1 MLAQL
6 GRGMLVP
13 IVPLYLL
20 DSGLTYTM
28 ISVILAATGLGAIIG
43 GLPIGKFA
51 GRSGPELLFVGSTL
65 ATTATAALFGV
76 STAVLALIVFR
87 LVYGMG
93 AVGLR
98 VSVQMLI
105 RDALPPESFGRGFSG
120 LGGAIRFASF
130 LGPLL
135 GGAAA
140 DLAGFSIAF
149 ALSGALSMAA
159 LVPFWIVRSNRPSGQ
174 RFDRPEVP
182 LKSLR
187 SALASHGKL
196 IALAGIGPAL
206 VLTVR
211 TGRQTV
217 VPLIGDDLGLGA
229 TAVGALVAVGTLADL
244 LLFPVSGFLMD
255 RFGRLFAIVPAFS
268 LLAFGMLILGLSSTT
283 GGVVLA
289 GVVMGVGNGMSA
301 GTMFT
306 LGADLAPKESGP
318 FLAAMGMMQDIG
330 VVIGPLLVGW
340 LADSVGLTQSALVMS
355 VVMFFGIAWIVIA
368 IGDTAKPSRPWLVP
382 LLENHNSDPS
392 NTMPT

>member
-1 MLAQL
+1 MLL
-6 GRGMLVP
+6 P
-13 IVPLYLL
+13 IVPLYLREI
-20 DSGLTYTM
+20 GLTYTM
-28 ISVILAATGLGAIIG
+28 VTVILAATGVGAVIG
-43 GLPIGKFA
+43 GLPIGQFA
-51 GRSGPELLFVGSTL
+51 GRSGPELLFIGSTL

-76 STAVLALIVFR
+76 STAVLALIAFR

-93 AVGLR
+93 SVGLR
-98 VSVQMLI
+98 VSVQMLV
-105 RDALPPESFGRGFSG
+105 RDALPPESFGRGFST
-120 LGGAIRFASF
+120 LGGATRFASF
-130 LGPLL
+130 LGPLM
-135 GGAAA
+135 GGLAA
-140 DLAGFSIAF
+140 DLAGFSTAF
-149 ALSGALSMAA
+149 AIAGAFSLVG
-159 LVPFWIVRSNRPSGQ
+159 LVPFWIARNDRPAGQ
-174 RFDRPEVP
+174 RFDRPPVP
-182 LKSLR
+182 LASLR

-268 LLAFGMLILGLSSTT
+268 LLGFGMLILGLSSTT

-306 LGADLAPKESGP
+306 IGADLAPKESGP
-318 FLAAMGMMQDIG
+318 FLATMGMMQDIG
-330 VVIGPLLVGW
+330 VIIGPLLVGW
-340 LADSVGLTQSALVMS
+340 LADTAGLTQSALVLA

-368 IGDTAKPSRPWLVP
+368 IGDTGKPSRPWLVP
-382 LLENHNSDPS
+382 LLEDHHSDPNS
-392 NTMPT
+392 GSPNTMSA